1 MRYSPGV
8 PAGAVGGGTWSNQ
21 PSFSSY
27 MRNRAVFAQT
37 AWLAS
42 SAFRTSETKY
52 WPWFGDADGWSSK
65 PRGGMIHD
73 TLGSAPLA
81 TSAAKVP
88 GKVGVNA
95 LAYSAEAAAQTP
107 AQPSLSMTACHAWPK
122 S

>member
-1 MRYSPGV
+1 
-8 PAGAVGGGTWSNQ
+8 
-21 PSFSSY
+21 
-27 MRNRAVFAQT
+27 
-37 AWLAS
+37 
-42 SAFRTSETKY
+42 
-52 WPWFGDADGWSSK
+52 
-65 PRGGMIHD
+65 MIHD